1 MISIAFWQGRRLYQV
16 APAREG
22 AGFIGLCNGRVVATA
37 PDRASVVRAVI
48 LSQRWRSRSASEHSP
63 REGNLA

>member
-1 MISIAFWQGRRLYQV
+1 MISIAFWQGRELFQV
-16 APAREG
+16 APAGDG

-48 LSQRWRSRSASEHSP
+48 LSRRWRERVVSEHLPAGCSP
-63 REGNLA
+63 A